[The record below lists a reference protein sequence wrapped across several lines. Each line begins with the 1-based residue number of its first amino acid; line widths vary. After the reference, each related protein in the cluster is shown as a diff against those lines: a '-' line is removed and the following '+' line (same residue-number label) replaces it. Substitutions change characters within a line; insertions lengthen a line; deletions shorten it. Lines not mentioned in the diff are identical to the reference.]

1 MPRNLDE
8 MLTRLGDA
16 PLPARLSMLDEAV
29 FAGLALRRSAS
40 SGGSLQALGV
50 AAVVALAFG
59 IASTGLPGTAAIAAP
74 SLTPFG
80 APPAL
85 APSSLL
91 ASQ

>member
-1 MPRNLDE
+1 MPNNLDE
-8 MLTRLGDA
+8 MLMRLGEA

-29 FAGLALRRSAS
+29 FAGLALRQSDPT
-40 SGGSLQALGV
+40 GGSLRAFGFAAVMALG
-50 AAVVALAFG
+50 FG
-59 IASTGLPGTAAIAAP
+59 IVSTGFSGTAALAA
-74 SLTPFG
+74 SSATPFG

>member
-1 MPRNLDE
+1 MIGDLDE
-8 MLTRLGDA
+8 MLMQLGEA

-29 FAGLALRRSAS
+29 FAGLALRQAPAA
-40 SGGSLQALGV
+40 GGSLGAFGFAAVMALG
-50 AAVVALAFG
+50 FG
-59 IASTGLPGTAAIAAP
+59 IFSTGFSGTAALAAP
-74 SLTPFG
+74 SAAPFG